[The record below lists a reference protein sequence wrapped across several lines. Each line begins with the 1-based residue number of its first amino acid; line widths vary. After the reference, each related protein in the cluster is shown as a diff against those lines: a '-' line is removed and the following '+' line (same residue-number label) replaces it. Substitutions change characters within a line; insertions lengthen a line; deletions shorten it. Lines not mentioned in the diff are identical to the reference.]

1 MKATGTVR
9 GQVSFGLLEGAS
21 VGMVLED
28 VVESDYSA
36 LAGGLL
42 EKSAQERE
50 KKNVFK
56 KRA

>member
-1 MKATGTVR
+1 M
-9 GQVSFGLLEGAS
+9 SFGLLEGAS

-36 LAGGLL
+36 LASGLL